1 MTMGP
6 PTAVGI
12 LLTGVNTVLLAVLT
26 AVWLDNYR
34 QFRST
39 LVLGLVGFS
48 VVLLV
53 ENVVAIAFFFNGMKM
68 LYATDPLVGQIVL
81 GMRVLELLAI
91 SVLTYVTLK

>member
-1 MTMGP
+1 MAMGP
-6 PTAVGI
+6 PTVVGI
-12 LLTGVNTVLLAVLT
+12 LLTGINTLLLAVLA
-26 AVWLDNYR
+26 AVWIDNYR

-48 VVLLV
+48 VVLLI

-68 LYATDPLVGQIVL
+68 LYAMDPLVGRIVL

-91 SVLTYVTLK
+91 SALTYVTLR

>member
-1 MTMGP
+1 MAMGP

-53 ENVVAIAFFFNGMKM
+53 ENVVAIAFFFSGMKM
-68 LYATDPLVGQIVL
+68 LYTTDPLVGQIVL

>member
-1 MTMGP
+1 MAMGP